1 MWKSIKKQYKHILA
15 LYNSLNYIMHEF
27 NHEQQHIYDL
37 ILKKFNVIV
46 EAVAGTGKTTT
57 VLGIASKQP
66 NMKILQVTYNKALR
80 KDVQDNAA
88 ENNIQNIQV
97 HTYHSLAKK
106 YYLRSGYTDKEIRK
120 TLHYNEMSMKPIQ
133 DFDLL
138 VIDEVQD
145 MTPLYYQLM
154 VKFITDYGRPIQ
166 MLILGDKKQ
175 SLYDFKGSDERFL
188 TAADSIWQPLPFL
201 TAPFHRAEM
210 HISYRITKPMA
221 QFVNNTLLGEERM
234 KAVREGTSVD
244 YVCHSPY
251 NINNTIQYEIK
262 TALENGYSPG
272 DIFILA
278 ASIKGKNK
286 AVSEIENLLVNDMNV
301 PCYIPNQ
308 ESDQIDERVANRKVV
323 FSTFHSV
330 KGRGRKLVFLLGCD
344 NSYFIFYNRV
354 SNKTVCP
361 NTIYVGATRGSERLY
376 LFEEYDN
383 SYFAYKRPLPFLKQN
398 HYQMKT
404 KDYIK
409 FRGHARN
416 IPPLTEEEENEIKN
430 NGRPKRESV
439 TDLTRFI
446 PEDVLDFLT
455 PLLESVYEKQELNME
470 PLEIPTIMEA
480 GSGYFEEVS
489 DINGNAIPAYCID
502 SYLKDREEYVS
513 QSSQLLVY
521 IDFLLNDGN
530 KRKKTI
536 YLEKR
541 QEIPNELDTIQDY
554 LLTCNLLKSM
564 EDRLVSRL
572 RQIDCYNWLDSSI
585 IEECKTN
592 FYDILKDEMENC
604 PQTEVDI
611 IEEDDDVVHNE
622 INNELRNEL
631 LLPKKI
637 LLRGRADLI
646 TDNSVYE
653 LKCTSETSIEH
664 FIQLAVYAWM
674 WHMKYKNH
682 PKESKK
688 QFKLYNMKLN
698 ELYTLRATPQQ
709 LYSVVVA
716 LLKAKEQKIKK
727 VDDDVFIEISHR
739 EIEKYQMMTEDVNV
753 HCVPTLQNDL
763 DYQDENEHA

>member
-1 MWKSIKKQYKHILA
+1 
-15 LYNSLNYIMHEF
+15 MHEF
-27 NHEQQHIYDL
+27 NHEQQHIYEL
-37 ILKKFNVIV
+37 LLENYNVIV

-57 VLGIASKQP
+57 VLGCASKQP
-66 NMKILQVTYNKALR
+66 DKKILQVTYNKALR
-80 KDVQDNAA
+80 KDVQDNAVA
-88 ENNIQNIQV
+88 HDIHNIQI
-97 HTYHSLAKK
+97 HTFHSLAKK

-120 TLHYNEMSMKPIQ
+120 ALQCNEAPMKPIQ
-133 DFDLL
+133 GFDML

-154 VKFITDYGRPIQ
+154 VKFITDYGKPIQ

-188 TAADSIWQPLPFL
+188 TKAGSIWAPLPFL
-201 TAPFHRAEM
+201 TKPFQRAEM
-210 HISYRITKPMA
+210 HVSYRITKPMA
-221 QFVNNTLLGEERM
+221 AFVNKTLLGEERM
-234 KAVREGTSVD
+234 EAVREGKPVD
-244 YVCHSPY
+244 YICHSAY
-251 NINNTIQYEIK
+251 NINNIIQYEIK
-262 TALENGYSPG
+262 NALDTGYSPG

-286 AVSEIENLLVNDMNV
+286 AVSEIENLLVNEMNV

-354 SNKTVCP
+354 SDKTVCP

-416 IPPLTEEEENEIKN
+416 IPPLTDEEENEIKN
-430 NGRPKRESV
+430 NGRAKREPV
-439 TDLTRFI
+439 TELTRFI
-446 PEDVLDFLT
+446 PEEVLDFLT
-455 PLLESVYEKQELNME
+455 PLLETVYEKQELNAD

-480 GSGYFEEVS
+480 RDGFFEEVS

-502 SYLKDREEYVS
+502 SYLKEHPEYVS

-521 IDFLLNDGN
+521 IDFLLNDDGN
-530 KRKKTI
+530 KRNKKTI

-541 QEIPNELDTIQDY
+541 GEIPDELETIQDY
-554 LLTCNLLKSM
+554 LLTCNLLKSI

-572 RQIDCYNWLDSSI
+572 RQIDRYDWLDSSI
-585 IEECKTN
+585 IDECKVN
-592 FYDILKDEMENC
+592 FQNILKDEMANC
-604 PQTEVDI
+604 PQTEVNI

-646 TDNSVYE
+646 TDLSVYE

-674 WHMKYKNH
+674 WHMKYKNN
-682 PKESKK
+682 PKQSKK

-698 ELYTLRATPQQ
+698 ELYVLRATPQQ

-716 LLKAKEQKIKK
+716 LLKAKEQKIKR
-727 VDDDVFIEISHR
+727 VDDDVFIENAHR
-739 EIEKYQMMTEDVNV
+739 EIEKYQMMMQDVNV
-753 HCVPTLQNDL
+753 HSAPNLEIGSNGL
-763 DYQDENEHA
+763 DENELA

>member
-1 MWKSIKKQYKHILA
+1 
-15 LYNSLNYIMHEF
+15 MHEF
-27 NHEQQHIYDL
+27 NHEQQHIYEL
-37 ILKKFNVIV
+37 LLEKYNVIV

-57 VLGIASKQP
+57 VLGCASKQP

-88 ENNIQNIQV
+88 ENDIQNIQV
-97 HTYHSLAKK
+97 HTFHSLAKK

-120 TLHYNEMSMKPIQ
+120 ALHGNEVPMKSIQ
-133 DFDLL
+133 EFDLL

-188 TAADSIWQPLPFL
+188 TKAASIWEPLPFL
-201 TAPFHRAEM
+201 TAPFRRAEM

-221 QFVNNTLLGEERM
+221 EFVNKTLLGEDRM
-234 KAVREGTSVD
+234 EAVREGKPVD

-251 NINNTIQYEIK
+251 NINNIIQYEIK
-262 TALENGYSPG
+262 NALDNGYSPG

-354 SNKTVCP
+354 SDKTLCP

-404 KDYIK
+404 KEYIK

-416 IPPLTEEEENEIKN
+416 IPPLTDEEENEIKN
-430 NGRPKRESV
+430 NGRAKREPV
-439 TDLTRFI
+439 TELTRFI
-446 PEDVLDFLT
+446 PEEVLDFLT
-455 PLLESVYEKQELNME
+455 PLLESIYEKQELNTE

-480 GSGYFEEVS
+480 RDGFFEEVS

-502 SYLKDREEYVS
+502 SYLKDHPEYVS

-521 IDFLLNDGN
+521 IDFLLNDDGN
-530 KRKKTI
+530 KRNKKTI

-541 QEIPNELDTIQDY
+541 QEIPKELETIQDY
-554 LLTCNLLKSM
+554 LLTCNLLKSI

-572 RQIDCYNWLDSSI
+572 RQIDRYDWLDSSI
-585 IEECKTN
+585 IDECKVN
-592 FYDILKDEMENC
+592 FQNILKDEMENC
-604 PQTEVDI
+604 PQTEVNI

-646 TDNSVYE
+646 TDQSVYE

-698 ELYTLRATPQQ
+698 ELYVLRATPQQ

-716 LLKAKEQKIKK
+716 LLRAKEQKIKK
-727 VDDDVFIEISHR
+727 VDDNVFIENSHR
-739 EIEKYQMMTEDVNV
+739 EIEKYQMMQQDVNV
-753 HCVPTLQNDL
+753 INVLNDPSLQNDSNCL
-763 DYQDENEHA
+763 DEIEHA

>member
-1 MWKSIKKQYKHILA
+1 
-15 LYNSLNYIMHEF
+15 MHEF
-27 NHEQQHIYDL
+27 NHEQQHIYEL
-37 ILKKFNVIV
+37 LLENYNVIV

-57 VLGIASKQP
+57 VLGCASKQP
-66 NMKILQVTYNKALR
+66 DKKILQVTYNKALR
-80 KDVQDNAA
+80 KDVQDNAVA
-88 ENNIQNIQV
+88 HDIHNIQI
-97 HTYHSLAKK
+97 HTFHSLAKK

-120 TLHYNEMSMKPIQ
+120 ALQCNEAPMKPIQ
-133 DFDLL
+133 GFDML

-154 VKFITDYGRPIQ
+154 VKFITDYGKPIQ

-188 TAADSIWQPLPFL
+188 TKAASIWAPLPFL
-201 TAPFHRAEM
+201 TKPFQRAEM

-221 QFVNNTLLGEERM
+221 AFVNKTLLDEERM
-234 KAVREGTSVD
+234 EAVREGKPVD
-244 YVCHSPY
+244 YICHSAY
-251 NINNTIQYEIK
+251 NINNIIQYEIK
-262 TALENGYSPG
+262 NALDTGYSPG

-286 AVSEIENLLVNDMNV
+286 AVSEIENLLVNEMNV

-354 SNKTVCP
+354 SDKTVCP

-416 IPPLTEEEENEIKN
+416 IPPLTDEEENEIKN
-430 NGRPKRESV
+430 NGRAKREPV
-439 TDLTRFI
+439 TELTRFI
-446 PEDVLDFLT
+446 PEEVLDFLT
-455 PLLESVYEKQELNME
+455 PLLETVYEKQELNAD

-480 GSGYFEEVS
+480 RDGFFEEVS

-502 SYLKDREEYVS
+502 SYLKEHPEYVS

-521 IDFLLNDGN
+521 IDFLLNDDGN
-530 KRKKTI
+530 KRNKKTI

-541 QEIPNELDTIQDY
+541 GEIPDELETIQDY
-554 LLTCNLLKSM
+554 LLTCNLLKSI

-572 RQIDCYNWLDSSI
+572 RQIDRYDWLDSSI
-585 IEECKTN
+585 IDECKVN
-592 FYDILKDEMENC
+592 FQNILKDEMANC
-604 PQTEVDI
+604 PQTEVNI

-646 TDNSVYE
+646 TDQSVYE

-674 WHMKYKNH
+674 WHMKYKNN
-682 PKESKK
+682 PKQSKK

-698 ELYTLRATPQQ
+698 ELYVLRATPQQ

-716 LLKAKEQKIKK
+716 LLKAKEQKIKR
-727 VDDDVFIEISHR
+727 VDDDVFIENAHR
-739 EIEKYQMMTEDVNV
+739 EIEKYQMMMQDVKV
-753 HCVPTLQNDL
+753 HSAPNLEIGSNGL
-763 DYQDENEHA
+763 DENELA

>member
-1 MWKSIKKQYKHILA
+1 
-15 LYNSLNYIMHEF
+15 MHEF
-27 NHEQQHIYDL
+27 NHEQQHIYEL
-37 ILKKFNVIV
+37 LLENYNVIV

-57 VLGIASKQP
+57 VLGCASKQP
-66 NMKILQVTYNKALR
+66 DKKILQVTYNKALR
-80 KDVQDNAA
+80 KDVQDNAVA
-88 ENNIQNIQV
+88 HDIHNIQI
-97 HTYHSLAKK
+97 HTFHSLAKK

-120 TLHYNEMSMKPIQ
+120 ALQCNEAPMKPIQ
-133 DFDLL
+133 GFDML

-154 VKFITDYGRPIQ
+154 VKFITDYGKPIQ

-188 TAADSIWQPLPFL
+188 TKAASIWAPLPFL
-201 TAPFHRAEM
+201 TKSFQRAEM

-221 QFVNNTLLGEERM
+221 GFVNKTLLGEERM
-234 KAVREGTSVD
+234 EAVREGKPVD
-244 YVCHSPY
+244 YICHSSY
-251 NINNTIQYEIK
+251 NINNIIQYEIK
-262 TALENGYSPG
+262 NALDTGYSPG

-286 AVSEIENLLVNDMNV
+286 AVSEIENLLVNEMNV

-354 SNKTVCP
+354 SDKTICP

-416 IPPLTEEEENEIKN
+416 IPPLTDEEENEIKN
-430 NGRPKRESV
+430 NGRAKREPV
-439 TDLTRFI
+439 TELTRFI
-446 PEDVLDFLT
+446 PEEVLDFLT
-455 PLLESVYEKQELNME
+455 PLLETVYEKQELNAD

-480 GSGYFEEVS
+480 KDGFFEEVS

-502 SYLKDREEYVS
+502 SYLKEHPEYVS

-521 IDFLLNDGN
+521 IDFLLNDDGN
-530 KRKKTI
+530 KRNKKTI

-541 QEIPNELDTIQDY
+541 GEIPDELETIQDY
-554 LLTCNLLKSM
+554 LLTCNLLKSI

-572 RQIDCYNWLDSSI
+572 RQIDRYDWLDSSI
-585 IEECKTN
+585 IDECKVN
-592 FYDILKDEMENC
+592 FQNILKDEMDKC
-604 PQTEVDI
+604 PQTEVNI

-646 TDNSVYE
+646 TDQSVYE

-674 WHMKYKNH
+674 WYMKYKNN
-682 PKESKK
+682 PKHSKK

-698 ELYTLRATPQQ
+698 ELYVLRATPQQ

-716 LLKAKEQKIKK
+716 LLKAKEQKIKR
-727 VDDDVFIEISHR
+727 VDDDVFIENAHR
-739 EIEKYQMMTEDVNV
+739 EIEKYQMMIQDVNV
-753 HCVPTLQNDL
+753 HSAPNLEIGSNGR
-763 DYQDENEHA
+763 DENELA